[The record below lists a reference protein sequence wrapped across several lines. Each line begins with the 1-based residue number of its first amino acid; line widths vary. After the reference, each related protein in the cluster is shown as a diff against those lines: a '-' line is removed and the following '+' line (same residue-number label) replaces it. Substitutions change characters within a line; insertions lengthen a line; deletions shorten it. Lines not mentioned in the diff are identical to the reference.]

1 LASAKKTKSS
11 ALEDEFLVRF
21 CLRHPD
27 LTEPEQEFEE
37 IEPWLTHL
45 EYRKSVESSRCRKWR
60 ADFCWPQEKV
70 IVELQGG
77 VWFKGQSGHGNAKGL
92 LRDYA
97 KAVTAQA
104 AGWLFF
110 PLAAPHV
117 KEDRYLDLIANA
129 IRQRRPPGQ
138 SSAIVLE

>member
-1 LASAKKTKSS
+1 MASAKKGS

-27 LTEPEQEFEE
+27 LPDPVEQYTE

-45 EYRKSVESSRCRKWR
+45 EYRKSVESSRCRKWI
-60 ADFCWPQEKV
+60 ADLAWPEAKV

-104 AGWLFF
+104 GGWLFF
-110 PLAAPHV
+110 PLAAPQI
-117 KEDRYLDLIANA
+117 KEDHYLDLIANS
-129 IRQRRPPGQ
+129 IRQRQPPEQ
-138 SSAIVLE
+138 P